1 MLRSVGYFCRF
12 PCPFDSPGGRCQHL
26 YCQFRHQER
35 RWELSEEG
43 SFNSLEVLGLQRSH
57 GEFMGEKG
65 LVGRRSGGF
74 GEGLATN
81 RSHLLPPLILGRT
94 REVS

>member
-1 MLRSVGYFCRF
+1 M
-12 PCPFDSPGGRCQHL
+12 
-26 YCQFRHQER
+26 
-35 RWELSEEG
+35 RWELSEAG
-43 SFNSLEVLGLQRSH
+43 GCSSLEVLGLQRRH

-65 LVGRRSGGF
+65 LMGRRSGGF

-81 RSHLLPPLILGRT
+81 RSHLLPPPILGRT